1 MKNIFSQRNI
11 IILLIVLLVSTI
23 GLTAFFGYNEYM
35 YRKIGVCFSEGNLKL
50 AENYIETISPTYKD
64 IAKIKTLIL
73 TVNNHEDDKKP
84 DAERTLNR
92 LKELKGFKNENINQY
107 YNIYYFNIYKGII
120 TNQAKAYISSVKST
134 TTTAPYISPE
144 TEPNDESYYSD
155 NTTDDFTEMT
165 TPSSD
170 SSIVYYVE
178 NSEVYHI
185 SAECSS
191 LARATNVL
199 SGAVPEGRRACK
211 ICSE

>member
-1 MKNIFSQRNI
+1 
-11 IILLIVLLVSTI
+11 
-23 GLTAFFGYNEYM
+23 M

-191 LARATNVL
+191 LVRATNVL